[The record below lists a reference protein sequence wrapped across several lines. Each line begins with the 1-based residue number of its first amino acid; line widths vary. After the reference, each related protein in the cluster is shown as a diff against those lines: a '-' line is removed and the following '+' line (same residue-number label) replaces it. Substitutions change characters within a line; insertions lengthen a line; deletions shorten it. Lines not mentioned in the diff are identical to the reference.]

1 MSQCWSCIGIAH
13 VHPCSPVWSMFHCGP
28 GVILAQGTASVHLWN
43 SSRPRWLGDALHRI
57 PPCMAK
63 NSAMKLR
70 NKLLPRQFL
79 NAKGRRCGWS
89 NSFQEMMVNSFNFR
103 TWKLSDVLQ
112 VFSGWYN
119 SIIFCSFLFI
129 HSWNFTLWLFNS
141 SPWKPWPIE
150 LDGLPV
156 YLLNMVIFHGYVK

>member
-1 MSQCWSCIGIAH
+1 MLELYWYT
-13 VHPCSPVWSMFHCGP
+13 PCSMFP
-28 GVILAQGTASVHLWN
+28 SLINVQGTAIVHLWN
-43 SSRPRWLGDALHRI
+43 SSRPLSGLAMQLAQNSSI
-57 PPCMAK
+57 FKAK
-63 NSAMKLR
+63 NSAMNLR

-89 NSFQEMMVNSFNFR
+89 NSFQEMMVNSFKFR

-156 YLLNMVIFHGYVK
+156 YLLNMVDLSSSLC